1 MSMAGTEWRYT
12 RHEPIFQSIVI
23 RMRKMVIFKLGKE
36 MKKDVFRLVTS
47 VGQRKNSESPRGI
60 EPQTYGF
67 RAPDVP
73 PLSHRDSMVSMAYYV
88 VNI

>member
-47 VGQRKNSESPRGI
+47 VVPTRNRTSDLRIPR
-60 EPQTYGF
+60 
-67 RAPDVP
+67 PDVP
-73 PLSHRDSMVSMAYYV
+73 PLGHRDSMVSMAYYV